1 MVCLSV
7 KKLIKSLLVIA
18 LGQTLKTVTFTN
30 PLPSVVSL
38 QYLTQPS
45 SFSINQDLC
54 SCTFLFFF
62 AVYVPGA
69 DKTITFID
77 TPGHAAFETMR
88 ARGANVTDIVVLVV
102 AADDGVK
109 QQTVE
114 SIKHATRARG
124 MKSKRSP
131 LPSCKMLSY
140 DRSLD

>member
-1 MVCLSV
+1 M
-7 KKLIKSLLVIA
+7 
-18 LGQTLKTVTFTN
+18 FN
-30 PLPSVVSL
+30 LP
-38 QYLTQPS
+38 TD
-45 SFSINQDLC
+45 FSRNHDLC
-54 SCTFLFFF
+54 SCTVLVFF
-62 AVYVPGA
+62 AVRVPGA

-124 MKSKRSP
+124 MKSKRFT
-131 LPSCKMLSY
+131 LPSRNLACL
-140 DRSLD
+140 